1 MFYIFRVEMVD
12 FRWNYMALMLKVY
25 KQNLPPILKFL
36 EHAYQGVW
44 GKVTDSN
51 NNPISNVTINIG
63 GKLEVTHKKGKFE
76 LVHNFQAKIMLFTVE
91 KSRLIRRDIIME
103 SLAPYLQYH
112 TKEQVKIRLEFLM
125 LQFPNYAP
133 LILTLYQDHK

>member
-1 MFYIFRVEMVD
+1 MHGG
-12 FRWNYMALMLKVY
+12 L
-25 KQNLPPILKFL
+25 QL
-36 EHAYQGVW
+36 ELRGLDAEGVQAEPVPHPQVPGACLQGCL
-44 GKVTDSN
+44 GQGDGHQQQ
-51 NNPISNVTINIG
+51 PSNVTINIG
-63 GKLEVTHKKGKFE
+63 GKLEVTDKKGKLD
-76 LVHNFQAKIMLFTVE
+76 LVHNFQAKIMLYKVE
-91 KSRLIRRDIIME
+91 QSRLIRRDIIME